1 MKPRILTMSAFGPF
15 AGEVTLDFRKIT
27 EGGIFLICG
36 ETGAGKTMIFD
47 AIAYALYGEASGS
60 ARDASMLRSRFAEHD
75 RVTFVQLEFEN
86 AGKVYTVYREWGREK
101 IKNGVLRD
109 EVSREAYIKM
119 PDGSVISKHKD
130 VTSAVCDI
138 IGMDRDRFTRTVMIP
153 QGEFREL
160 LYAKTEERMVV
171 LRRIFGTD
179 IFAMFSERAKSECLA
194 AKRKYDVLVQNAV
207 SIAAQIVCDSDVVA
221 EALDRVPAIRRDELC
236 GVLDEMNGRA
246 AEAVASLEAER
257 ERISAELDV
266 VRFALGRA
274 RTDADNEKRLEEAQS
289 AHDAALSEVA
299 SAELALR
306 EFEQNAG
313 RADVLR
319 EKLAKYKTVLPYY
332 EERESIE
339 QSLEETEAKITSNQ
353 KSADKLSR
361 RIEFSERTLAELRG
375 KIEAIRAESE
385 KGTAY
390 RAEYEKCA
398 AEKNELTSTM
408 AEVASWRRM
417 AAELA
422 VKRDEYALA
431 TKKLG
436 SARAVFGEYTTRYL
450 DGIAGVLASSLEEGS
465 PCPVCGSTDHPSPA
479 VHADEAVSRET
490 LDGMRA
496 ECDHAAEIAEKLA
509 VSVGELRAGHDAIEK
524 TMAEKYGTADADSVE
539 SKVKAAITSL
549 DRRLAELCE
558 LLDSIEAAERE
569 YGELTEK
576 ISLILGVISK
586 DKGELESVR
595 AEEIRLST
603 ILIERRARV
612 AEISDKCTLGD
623 SNAIK
628 NEIVRITLELEKL
641 ECSAEK
647 AKANLDSAKLR
658 AESAA
663 SAVKTILLLLTDSVA
678 DKLPEYESLHT
689 EYEDALASISDR
701 LISEKLK
708 LEKNR
713 TTLQSLMNTYREIEE
728 AQGTLACLEA
738 ISATANGQVRGK
750 DKIKLETFWQIR
762 LFDRIIRRANI
773 RLMRMTEGRYELVR
787 RPSAADGRERSGLE
801 LDIIDRLNGRSRN
814 VRTLSGGE
822 AFTASLSLALALS
835 DETEAEAGGVRID
848 AMFIDEGFGSL
859 DEEALENAIRILEA
873 QTSSGRAVGIIS
885 HVQSL
890 RERIERQIIV
900 TKRSGESEIR
910 VVT

>member
-109 EVSREAYIKM
+109 EISREAYIKM

-207 SIAAQIVCDSDVVA
+207 NIASQIVCDSDVVA
-221 EALDRVPAIRRDELC
+221 EALGCVPAIRRDELC
-236 GVLDEMNGRA
+236 GVLEEMN
-246 AEAVASLEAER
+246 EKASETLSQLEAER
-257 ERISAELDV
+257 ERISAELDI

-274 RTDADNEKRLEEAQS
+274 RTDAENEKRLEEARS
-289 AHDAALSEVA
+289 AHDAALSEVELA
-299 SAELALR
+299 QSVLDAAKQNEERAELLR
-306 EFEQNAG
+306 GTLAEYKNA
-313 RADVLR
+313 
-319 EKLAKYKTVLPYY
+319 LPYH
-332 EERESIE
+332 EERELVAKSISDTE
-339 QSLEETEAKITSNQ
+339 SSLESSA
-353 KSADKLSR
+353 KSADKLTR
-361 RIEFSERTLAELRG
+361 RIELCSRTLSELNERISTLGEEAEKLSVYRAG
-375 KIEAIRAESE
+375 REKIESE
-385 KGTAY
+385 KNGQSSV
-390 RAEYEKCA
+390 
-398 AEKNELTSTM
+398 LD
-408 AEVASWRRM
+408 EVIKWREI
-417 AAELA
+417 AAELLENRE
-422 VKRDEYALA
+422 KYAA
-431 TKKLG
+431 ASEKLR
-436 SARAVFGEYTTRYL
+436 STRAVFAEYSSRYL
-450 DGIAGVLASSLEEGS
+450 DGIAGVLADSLEDGS

-479 VHADEAVSRET
+479 MRSSESVSREE
-490 LDGMRA
+490 LDAMRA
-496 ECDHAAEIAEKLA
+496 ECDRAAENAEALA
-509 VSVGELRAGHDAIEK
+509 VRVGELRASHDRVTASM
-524 TMAEKYGTADADSVE
+524 TEKYDTADPDSVE
-539 SKVKAAITSL
+539 AIINGEIRAL
-549 DRRLAELCE
+549 GAQMDEL
-558 LLDSIEAAERE
+558 S
-569 YGELTEK
+569 EK
-576 ISLILGVISK
+576 IASSEKASTERVELIQKSAEITKVITR
-586 DKGELESVR
+586 DKGELETVR

-603 ILIERRARV
+603 ILDERRTRI
-612 AEISDKCTLGD
+612 AELSDKCTFGD
-623 SNAIK
+623 SNVIK
-628 NEIVRITLELEKL
+628 NEIVRITLELEAL
-641 ECSAEK
+641 DGSAES

-658 AESAA
+658 AEAA
-663 SAVKTILLLLTDSVA
+663 LSAVDTISSLLTDSVA
-678 DKLPEYESLHT
+678 DKLT
-689 EYEDALASISDR
+689 EYEAMSAQYEEELSAVSGSV
-701 LISEKLK
+701 ISEKLK

-713 TTLQSLMNTYREIEE
+713 ATLQSLMNTYREIEE
-728 AQGTLACLEA
+728 AQGNLASLEA

-859 DEEALENAIRILEA
+859 DEEALECAIRILEA